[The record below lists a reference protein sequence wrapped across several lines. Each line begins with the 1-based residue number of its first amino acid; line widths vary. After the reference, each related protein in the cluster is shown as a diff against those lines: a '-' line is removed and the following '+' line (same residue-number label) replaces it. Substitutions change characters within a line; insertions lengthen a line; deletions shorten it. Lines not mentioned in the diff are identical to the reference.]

1 MCALFSAVHYFICLL
16 SLLESTI
23 CSIFSHNFYSFIV
36 YFSFCILTWWMTLKK
51 SQRNLARWVFYIF
64 VLFICCIDLR
74 RDKKSYKSDY
84 VKSGEKRRSENEVEK
99 VHCLNEMATSL
110 PNLLYAKMAIALLNQ
125 HQGKNIFWPSNLY
138 TIIIVT
144 KIKGK
149 SFLHF
154 YEGNFSLSLKE
165 VETNYG
171 RKEPIVRKGV
181 PAPLP

>member
-1 MCALFSAVHYFICLL
+1 M
-16 SLLESTI
+16 
-23 CSIFSHNFYSFIV
+23 
-36 YFSFCILTWWMTLKK
+36 YFSYVVLTC
-51 SQRNLARWVFYIF
+51 AEI
-64 VLFICCIDLR
+64 
-74 RDKKSYKSDY
+74 KKSYKSDY

-99 VHCLNEMATSL
+99 VHYLNEMATSL

-149 SFLHF
+149 SFHF
-154 YEGNFSLSLKE
+154 YEGNFFLSLKE

-181 PAPLP
+181 PAPLPF

>member
-1 MCALFSAVHYFICLL
+1 MPAGFFIFL
-16 SLLESTI
+16 
-23 CSIFSHNFYSFIV
+23 
-36 YFSFCILTWWMTLKK
+36 YFSYVVLTCEE
-51 SQRNLARWVFYIF
+51 I
-64 VLFICCIDLR
+64 
-74 RDKKSYKSDY
+74 KKSYKSDY

-99 VHCLNEMATSL
+99 VHYLNEMATSL

-149 SFLHF
+149 SFHF
-154 YEGNFSLSLKE
+154 YEGNFFLSLKE

-181 PAPLP
+181 PAPLPF

>member
-1 MCALFSAVHYFICLL
+1 M
-16 SLLESTI
+16 
-23 CSIFSHNFYSFIV
+23 
-36 YFSFCILTWWMTLKK
+36 YFSYVVLTCEE
-51 SQRNLARWVFYIF
+51 I
-64 VLFICCIDLR
+64 
-74 RDKKSYKSDY
+74 KKSYKSDY

-99 VHCLNEMATSL
+99 VHYLNEMATSL

-149 SFLHF
+149 SFHF
-154 YEGNFSLSLKE
+154 YEGNFFLSLKE

-181 PAPLP
+181 PAPLPF

>member
-1 MCALFSAVHYFICLL
+1 MPAGFFIFL
-16 SLLESTI
+16 
-23 CSIFSHNFYSFIV
+23 
-36 YFSFCILTWWMTLKK
+36 YFSYVVLTCEE
-51 SQRNLARWVFYIF
+51 I
-64 VLFICCIDLR
+64 
-74 RDKKSYKSDY
+74 KKSYKSDY

-99 VHCLNEMATSL
+99 VHYLNEMATSL

-149 SFLHF
+149 SFHF
-154 YEGNFSLSLKE
+154 YEGNFFLSLKE

-181 PAPLP
+181 PVPLPF

>member
-1 MCALFSAVHYFICLL
+1 M
-16 SLLESTI
+16 
-23 CSIFSHNFYSFIV
+23 
-36 YFSFCILTWWMTLKK
+36 YFSYVVLTCEE
-51 SQRNLARWVFYIF
+51 I
-64 VLFICCIDLR
+64 
-74 RDKKSYKSDY
+74 KKSYKSDY

-99 VHCLNEMATSL
+99 VHYLIEMATSL
-110 PNLLYAKMAIALLNQ
+110 PILLYAKMAIALLNQ

-149 SFLHF
+149 SFHF
-154 YEGNFSLSLKE
+154 YEGNFFLSLKE

-181 PAPLP
+181 PAPLPF

>member
-1 MCALFSAVHYFICLL
+1 MPAGFFIFL
-16 SLLESTI
+16 
-23 CSIFSHNFYSFIV
+23 
-36 YFSFCILTWWMTLKK
+36 YFSYVVLTCEE
-51 SQRNLARWVFYIF
+51 I
-64 VLFICCIDLR
+64 
-74 RDKKSYKSDY
+74 KKSYKSDY

-149 SFLHF
+149 SFHF
-154 YEGNFSLSLKE
+154 YEGNFFLSLKE

-181 PAPLP
+181 PAPLPF

>member
-1 MCALFSAVHYFICLL
+1 MPAGFFIFL
-16 SLLESTI
+16 
-23 CSIFSHNFYSFIV
+23 
-36 YFSFCILTWWMTLKK
+36 YFSYVVLTC
-51 SQRNLARWVFYIF
+51 AEI
-64 VLFICCIDLR
+64 
-74 RDKKSYKSDY
+74 KKSYKSDY

-99 VHCLNEMATSL
+99 VHYLNEMATSL

-138 TIIIVT
+138 TIITVT

-149 SFLHF
+149 SFHF
-154 YEGNFSLSLKE
+154 YEGNFFLSLKE

-181 PAPLP
+181 PAPLPF